1 MYVFPDRVPMTIHSL
16 LACFFFFQ
24 VLRSWM
30 RDAVAW
36 GETMARSHV
45 YHNRCHAGTGIDTS
59 SGMHITWLKLQVW
72 LQSRGYST
80 ETPPSSS
87 LTPWQF
93 ASLQSYEPC
102 LQFVKTEPGIEKSQ
116 TVDVKIPF
124 SCSSFEIVVSRSSN
138 KDRNIPIPLCFRA
151 RGPFRSMN
159 KSFLKESNAFGN
171 RLFAD
176 IWRLIVVVPL
186 VNENNLAG
194 PKTDLCL

>member
-1 MYVFPDRVPMTIHSL
+1 MNEGCCGLGRNHGKITCLPQQMPCRDRNRHIFWDAYHLTEAASLAAVKRLFDRNSSKFFTYPMTIRQ
-16 LACFFFFQ
+16 LA
-24 VLRSWM
+24 
-30 RDAVAW
+30 
-36 GETMARSHV
+36 
-45 YHNRCHAGTGIDTS
+45 N
-59 SGMHITWLKLQVW
+59 
-72 LQSRGYST
+72 
-80 ETPPSSS
+80 
-87 LTPWQF
+87 
-93 ASLQSYEPC
+93 YEPC